1 MNHTVNAAASGLYF
15 GQLLGMADHLSFP
28 LGAAGY
34 NAYKICAY
42 GSVNETTAFLLRRA
56 LENSDMLGGC
66 ARELDLIR
74 AEIWRRTTGFG
85 GRSSASSPPQTALG
99 HA

>member
-1 MNHTVNAAASGLYF
+1 
-15 GQLLGMADHLSFP
+15 MADHLSFP

-56 LENSDMLGGC
+56 LENSDLLGGC

-74 AEIWRRTTGFG
+74 AELWRRATSGN
-85 GRSSASSPPQTALG
+85 SAPATALTPALR